1 MEDRGRLRTVLARL
15 LWRTLPLLEGVT
27 MVIATAPPV
36 GRQRYSSSEEA
47 SSLRSRS
54 LSRVSFSRLRLK

>member
-1 MEDRGRLRTVLARL
+1 MEDRGHLRTVLARL

-27 MVIATAPPV
+27 MAMVTAPPA
-36 GRQRYSSSEEA
+36 GWQRYSSGEEA